1 MDPAR
6 IEGTLWNVLYYIT
19 GAVNRFLSSEPPDND
34 LLQDPTLESS
44 SGGDAHMLLDV
55 KEQPISSEPDWN
67 IDLDADD
74 EINQLGK
81 TTKSTAPKQG
91 EEGGEEGYKTTDE
104 PQKVDDDTRNKHFDT
119 DSSVKKGE
127 EAAVKFCRVAQ
138 LSFEQRN
145 TMSFK
150 DNSTC
155 LTSDKGTRLAALED
169 QLEPEGPKAEDHK
182 EDNQPTDERVEE
194 EDNSIDVQ
202 TLTTEKHTSPTTDN
216 LKHGGQ
222 MSIKAIHLNEESV
235 MSKSKCFLEELAMA
249 VPVNS
254 EGETGWDKSMSS
266 SVCDDCGRLQEL
278 NPPNWDESQALLPE
292 DNNGPGGNT
301 TQRFLEVGDSKET
314 PDLPE
319 KVENREQ
326 ESLQNSS
333 SIVGTKHE
341 TKTANAKSVLP
352 SLMRMRLDASYF
364 LADDDVKDHHN
375 GIKVVEL
382 EQGQGL
388 FVATGDNEIR
398 GRTKESIRLGHEKLL
413 EAQVEHAQ
421 MTEDMAGSELVE
433 DTGLI
438 TEQGYEKEDKVTKS
452 EIADRLDKD
461 AHVVQVAT
469 YFTED
474 TVSQHQ
480 DVLDLWIQNS
490 FSRDPNQDQISEEKP
505 EDVRC
510 IWDKQVGYDT
520 ESFTE
525 ISSSWNAELG
535 FSDQSNDECACIDD
549 ATNPP
554 FAAEPAKARE
564 LLDMNATESRQ
575 LHSGLH
581 RSGSE
586 ASLEELARYSQ
597 PLKAKFTE
605 FEDHIQVS
613 GFDLNFAPQKS
624 RIALK
629 NPHVR
634 PPKDPRSLL
643 QRPSVD
649 PVFAP
654 PPATKIPAG
663 VQVLG
668 GLAFGIK
675 LPGFPALK
683 KLPKKEAELKPENGE
698 TPKQEELPQKP
709 KWMPRQSGFGNPFM
723 SELKTKLKKSTK
735 K

>member
-1 MDPAR
+1 
-6 IEGTLWNVLYYIT
+6 
-19 GAVNRFLSSEPPDND
+19 
-34 LLQDPTLESS
+34 
-44 SGGDAHMLLDV
+44 MLLDV
-55 KEQPISSEPDWN
+55 KEQPDWN
-67 IDLDADD
+67 IDLGAED
-74 EINQLGK
+74 EINQSGK

-104 PQKVDDDTRNKHFDT
+104 SQKVNDDTRNKHFDT
-119 DSSVKKGE
+119 DSSVKKEE
-127 EAAVKFCRVAQ
+127 EAVVQFCRVAR
-138 LSFEQRN
+138 LSLEQRN
-145 TMSFK
+145 TLSFK
-150 DNSTC
+150 DNSIC
-155 LTSDKGTRLAALED
+155 LTSDKGTRLAALQN
-169 QLEPEGPKAEDHK
+169 QLEPEGPKTEDHK
-182 EDNQPTDERVEE
+182 EDNQPTDERVEK

-222 MSIKAIHLNEESV
+222 MPIKAIHLNEESI
-235 MSKSKCFLEELAMA
+235 MSESIKCFLEESATA

-266 SVCDDCGRLQEL
+266 SVCDDTVKLQEL
-278 NPPNWDESQALLPE
+278 NPPNWEESQALLPE
-292 DNNGPGGNT
+292 DNNGPDGNT
-301 TQRFLEVGDSKET
+301 SQRFLEVGDSKET

-319 KVENREQ
+319 KAENREQ

-333 SIVGTKHE
+333 SIVGTEHE
-341 TKTANAKSVLP
+341 TKTASAKSVQL

-364 LADDDVKDHHN
+364 LADDDVKDHQN

-382 EQGQGL
+382 EQGQRL

-398 GRTKESIRLGHEKLL
+398 GGRSKESIRLGHEKLL
-413 EAQVEHAQ
+413 DAQVEHGQ

-433 DTGLI
+433 DTGLT
-438 TEQGYEKEDKVTKS
+438 TEQGYEKKDKVTKS
-452 EIADRLDKD
+452 EIVDGLEKE
-461 AHVVQVAT
+461 AHVAT
-469 YFTED
+469 YFTEE

-490 FSRDPNQDQISEEKP
+490 FSRDHNQDQISEDKP

-510 IWDKQVGYDT
+510 IWEKQVGYDT

-535 FSDQSNDECACIDD
+535 FSDQSNDECVCIDD

-554 FAAEPAKARE
+554 FAAEARK
-564 LLDMNATESRQ
+564 LLDSNATESRQ

-654 PPATKIPAG
+654 HPATKIPAG

-675 LPGFPALK
+675 LPGLYTGFPALK